1 MAAPS
6 GSEGRL
12 PLKEHLSNAAY
23 GVLDYTAYPIG
34 MLLAAPVLL
43 RHLGVT
49 QYGLWAVATATVSAG
64 GIVASGFGDANI
76 QHVAKVRSRN
86 DMDGVVRAVRSTMG
100 INLLM
105 GTVLTLI
112 CWILVPHVTGRIASS
127 DAASQIACLW
137 SLRIA
142 SLLILVRAMESVC
155 ISTQRAF
162 ERYGAAVRISIFA
175 RLLTLFAAVP
185 LAGRGLGVVSIMVG
199 TGVLITAGT
208 IAQLIRLQQHLGT
221 ASLLPSFD
229 RTATAALFSFGI
241 FSWLQAVSG
250 IIFTQADRLMLGV
263 SLGAAAVTTYVLCIQ
278 MAQPIYG
285 IAAAG
290 LHFLFPYLARL
301 QTSHN
306 TSVLRQAVLTA
317 FAFNVAFIAVS
328 TATVLFIGH
337 TVLRLWVGAS
347 IAETSAALLA
357 PIAWGF
363 ALLGLSVTG
372 YYAMLALGRVRTV
385 TMLGIAGGVTM
396 VTLMT
401 LLLPRMGISG
411 LVVARLSYGAISL
424 LVYYPLFH
432 LLRSKGNSQ
441 FSTVSISSVCEDV

>member
-1 MAAPS
+1 MAEAS

-64 GIVASGFGDANI
+64 GTIASGFGDANI
-76 QHVAKVRSRN
+76 QHVAKIRSRG
-86 DMDGVVRAVRSTMG
+86 DMDGVIRAVRSTMG

-105 GTVLTLI
+105 GTVLALI
-112 CWILVPHVTGRIASS
+112 CWVLVPHVSGRIASS
-127 DAASQIACLW
+127 DAGSQIACLW

-142 SLLILVRAMESVC
+142 SLLILVRAIESVC

-162 ERYGAAVRISIFA
+162 ERYGAAVLISIFA

-185 LAGRGLGVVSIMVG
+185 LAERGLGVVSIMVG
-199 TGVLITAGT
+199 TGVLTTAGT
-208 IAQLIRLQQHLGT
+208 IAQLIRLKQHLGT
-221 ASLLPSFD
+221 APLLPSFD
-229 RTATAALFSFGI
+229 RSATVALLSFGI

-250 IIFTQADRLMLGV
+250 VIFTQTDRLMLGV
-263 SLGAAAVTTYVLCIQ
+263 SLGATAVTAYVLCVQ

-290 LHFLFPYLARL
+290 LHFLFPHLAGL
-301 QTSHN
+301 QTNHN
-306 TSVLRQAVLTA
+306 SSVLRQVVLTA
-317 FAFNVAFIAVS
+317 VAFNAAFVAVS
-328 TATVLFIGH
+328 TTTVLFMGH
-337 TVLRLWVGAS
+337 EVLRLWVGAS
-347 IAETSAALLA
+347 IAEKSVALLA

-363 ALLGLSVTG
+363 ALLGLNVTG

-385 TMLGIAGGVTM
+385 TTLGIAGGATM
-396 VTLMT
+396 VALMT

-424 LVYYPLFH
+424 LVYYPLFQ
-432 LLRSKGNSQ
+432 LLRSRGNSQ
-441 FSTVSISSVCEDV
+441 FSTVSISPVCEDI